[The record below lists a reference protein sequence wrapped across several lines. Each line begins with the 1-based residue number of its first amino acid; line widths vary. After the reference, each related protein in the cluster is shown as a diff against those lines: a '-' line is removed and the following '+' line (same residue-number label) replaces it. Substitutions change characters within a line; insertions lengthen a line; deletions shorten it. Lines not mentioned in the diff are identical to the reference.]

1 METGIHN
8 TSEIGRLRKV
18 LLHRP
23 GQELENLMP
32 EYLERL
38 LFDDIPYL
46 KEAQAEHDAFA
57 QCLRDAGVEV
67 VYLID
72 LVVNSLTSPEVRQE
86 LVTQFLKEADLPDE
100 AVGKAVAEYLSELDD
115 RAMVSAMM
123 AGIRRSDLRKQGGRL
138 SDHLSGLEEGYPFA
152 VDPMPNLYFTRDP
165 FATIG
170 TGVSIHKM
178 HTVTRNRE
186 TLFGRFIF
194 EHNPWYQNAPRWYDR
209 SASSSLEGGDI
220 LVLSPQVL
228 AVGISQRTEGDSID
242 QLAQTV
248 LSQSKTFQ
256 KVLAFNI
263 PKSRSFMHLDTV
275 FTMVDRD
282 KFTVHPNILSDI
294 TVFVMELG
302 ENRQMHIQ
310 SGDRAAGG
318 HSEGAPGPQSGDA
331 DPLRAG
337 QCHRR
342 GPGAVER
349 RQQHPRHCPRRGGG
363 LHPESCHQPLLGGG
377 GHPHPRHSQRRAEP
391 GPGRSPVHEYAADPG
406 RSVDRRR
413 FAAGSA
419 ALPRRMHPTFS
430 FETSNAPDWYGDV
443 RRCRTGLNPHF
454 LFVLPKRL
462 PGFPAELYRFGTE
475 KPGGYFSFEKRMSP
489 RPP

>member
-275 FTMVDRD
+275 FTMVW
-282 KFTVHPNILSDI
+282 TGTSSLSI
-294 TVFVMELG
+294 
-302 ENRQMHIQ
+302 
-310 SGDRAAGG
+310 
-318 HSEGAPGPQSGDA
+318 
-331 DPLRAG
+331 
-337 QCHRR
+337 
-342 GPGAVER
+342 
-349 RQQHPRHCPRRGGG
+349 
-363 LHPESCHQPLLGGG
+363 
-377 GHPHPRHSQRRAEP
+377 
-391 GPGRSPVHEYAADPG
+391 
-406 RSVDRRR
+406 
-413 FAAGSA
+413 
-419 ALPRRMHPTFS
+419 PTFS
-430 FETSNAPDWYGDV
+430 ATSPCSSWSWVKISRCRSV
-443 RRCRTGLNPHF
+443 RR
-454 LFVLPKRL
+454 
-462 PGFPAELYRFGTE
+462 
-475 KPGGYFSFEKRMSP
+475 PGGWRIFSRSIWDLV
-489 RPP
+489 R